1 MVGKSARVDRI
12 RTHCVYFNFGLQI
25 YTPAHGH
32 TSRLCYIKLRWRL
45 GKGAATAFAL
55 VCDVTS
61 GEVHGV
67 RRASISG
74 EADHSLYIERL
85 HGACHQHGT
94 SRAAKKELRK
104 KRVEK
109 SFSKASKMSFR
120 N

>member
-12 RTHCVYFNFGLQI
+12 RTHCVYFNLGLQI
-25 YTPAHGH
+25 YTSAHGH
-32 TSRLCYIKLRWRL
+32 TLYRVPDCDIKLRWRL
-45 GKGAATAFAL
+45 GKGAVTAFGL

-109 SFSKASKMSFR
+109 SFSKAS
-120 N
+120 